1 MTIRFFLALLFLAH
15 SAQKL
20 AAMPPAAPDS
30 ATPVKKTSPAPKN
43 VEMPKADDKPKKTTK
58 KTAPAAS
65 KPAGMP
71 DADEPDTEEETTNES
86 ASESTDDT
94 LAQDNTTEEKSS
106 DEKQNTADTADAPEE
121 TKEDTEEKTDEPADE
136 PNAQPDAEDTE
147 ELEEPYRENSEKE
160 TTEEPKESVE
170 QNIYLNF
177 DNTELANFINYMADL
192 KKINLIPDK
201 SLEGN
206 KVSLTIR
213 EPLTIDGAWNI
224 FLTVL
229 EMAGFSI
236 IKVGDVHKIVP
247 KDQKLTQPLP
257 AYINVPAESLP
268 DSDIMIRY
276 VIFLENIKVESL
288 TDLLKSML
296 STTSDAIA
304 QNDVNGF
311 IITDKAYNIKAA
323 VKLIQELDQTGEL
336 ETVEVIRLKQ
346 ANAEDVKTLLN
357 SLIDQPEGGQGAL
370 ARLLGK
376 TSEGT
381 TKYFPAGTKIIAE
394 PRTNS
399 IILLGAPGP
408 IKKIEEFI
416 INNVDTT
423 LKSAASPLHIFELQ
437 YADVTQIA
445 DILQAVTA
453 APEGGPGQ
461 QASQYGAIRGGVK
474 YFKGMKF
481 SVDKEGNRLIVSST
495 DKEDWHLLKKT
506 IQDLDKP
513 QPQIALETYIVSV
526 SATDMKALGGMLRNK
541 KHGQIGN
548 HLDFQSTPL
557 TGKSQLQYEKPD
569 DSGNAVSLLG
579 NLLNQLVSNQGASLL
594 TIGKA
599 SNIWSV
605 FQAINSIT
613 HATIL
618 TQPFL
623 TVANKKKASLAVGQT
638 TRVLQEEA
646 GSAKGYVA
654 IDASTKIDV
663 EPQINLDGIIKMS
676 ISTTIEEFTNPSLG
690 NKSIKKLDT
699 NVTVADGQVL
709 VLGGFVQTQVSE
721 SVNKTPLLGDI
732 PVLGWLFKNQNRTVT
747 QDYNFIFM
755 CPTIIKPRQQPG
767 MQLYTKM
774 KLHDITANLE
784 ESIRTTQTRDPIFDW
799 FFNPK
804 SGKYAENYSHKVI
817 DFANAR
823 YQPTTVDIRNDSF
836 YRVHTE
842 RAEKSGIEDE
852 EADTLFSP
860 KTLFPSERNT
870 ITEPKNIPQSAPP
883 AQMQQRMPQ
892 TESPSKKIG
901 ATKTLTEQVANT
913 QPQARKS
920 IMSDKNL
927 EKRRQQLKSV
937 ISDAFDQNTPPVRT
951 KNTVKTALKKESLK
965 EFVAP
970 QSKREQLKKVI
981 NNQGPVITTATNIP
995 QQQDSMPLKRRS
1007 LKEFFSQNQT
1017 LKRRSPNL
1025 SISSALAQEEEEDVA

>member
-1 MTIRFFLALLFLAH
+1 MKENRNHVTMIIIFFMALLTFATSTTWLT
-15 SAQKL
+15 
-20 AAMPPAAPDS
+20 AMPPAAPETTS
-30 ATPVKKTSPAPKN
+30 AAEEEVAAEPETNDTTPVDES
-43 VEMPKADDKPKKTTK
+43 KAG
-58 KTAPAAS
+58 A
-65 KPAGMP
+65 
-71 DADEPDTEEETTNES
+71 ETEEAVEP
-86 ASESTDDT
+86 
-94 LAQDNTTEEKSS
+94 TEEAV
-106 DEKQNTADTADAPEE
+106 EP
-121 TKEDTEEKTDEPADE
+121 TEEAVEPTEEAVEPTEEATDEPEEEAKPASKKKKNKKDAMPEADE
-136 PNAQPDAEDTE
+136 EPDAEPAPEDLE
-147 ELEEPYRENSEKE
+147 ELEEPYRENTEKDKEEDVTESE
-160 TTEEPKESVE
+160 E

-177 DNTELANFINYMADL
+177 DNTELSNFINYMADL

-213 EPLTIDGAWNI
+213 EPLTVDGAWNI

-236 IKVGDVHKIVP
+236 INVGDVHKIVP

-257 AYINVPAESLP
+257 SYINVPADSLP
-268 DSDIMIRY
+268 DSDLLIRY

-323 VKLIQELDQTGEL
+323 VKLIQELDQAGEL

-357 SLIDQPEGGQGAL
+357 SLIEQPEGGAGAL

-399 IILLGAPGP
+399 IILMGAPGP

-437 YADVTQIA
+437 YADATQIA
-445 DILQAVTA
+445 EILQTVTA
-453 APEGGPGQ
+453 PPEGGPGQ
-461 QASQYGAIRGGVK
+461 QATQYGAIRGGVK
-474 YFKGMKF
+474 YFKSMKF

-513 QPQIALETYIVSV
+513 QPQIAVETYIVSV
-526 SATDMKALGGMLRNK
+526 NAEDVKGLGGMLRNK

-548 HLDFQSTPL
+548 HIDFQSAPL
-557 TGKSQLQYEKPD
+557 TGNSELEYDSASKP
-569 DSGNAVSLLG
+569 VSLLG
-579 NLLNQLVSNQGASLL
+579 NLLNQLVANQGASLL

-605 FQAINSIT
+605 FQAINQVT
-613 HATIL
+613 NATIL

-623 TVANKKKASLAVGQT
+623 TVANKKKASLAVGRT
-638 TRVLQEEA
+638 VRVIQEQA
-646 GSAKGYVA
+646 GDAKGYTP

-663 EPQINLDGIIKMS
+663 EPQINLDGIIKMN
-676 ISTTIEEFTNPSLG
+676 ISTTIEDFTNETQG
-690 NKSIKKLDT
+690 NKQIKKLDT
-699 NVTVADGQVL
+699 NVTIADGQVL
-709 VLGGFVQTQVSE
+709 VLGGFVQTKVEE
-721 SVNKTPLLGDI
+721 SNAKTPLLGDI
-732 PVLGWLFKNQNRTVT
+732 PIVGWLFKNQNRKITRT
-747 QDYNFIFM
+747 YIFIFM
-755 CPTIIKPRQQPG
+755 CPTIIKPRQLPG
-767 MQLYTKM
+767 MELYTKM
-774 KLHDITANLE
+774 KLHDVTKDIE
-784 ESIRTTQTRDPIFDW
+784 ESIQTTHSRDPIFNW

-836 YRVHTE
+836 YRTHTQREE
-842 RAEKSGIEDE
+842 RAGSDSDEDLVNPEQALAEKTRTSMPESAINTQEKLVEEPTPPATPRQRTPQPEEQSKEIAKKKTLVEQVEKSEQKPRKSMMSDR
-852 EADTLFSP
+852 TLETRR
-860 KTLFPSERNT
+860 KKL
-870 ITEPKNIPQSAPP
+870 KNIISEEFAGKAPKP
-883 AQMQQRMPQ
+883 A
-892 TESPSKKIG
+892 KKN
-901 ATKTLTEQVANT
+901 AV
-913 QPQARKS
+913 KS
-920 IMSDKNL
+920 
-927 EKRRQQLKSV
+927 
-937 ISDAFDQNTPPVRT
+937 
-951 KNTVKTALKKESLK
+951 ALKNESLK
-965 EFVAP
+965 EFIAP
-970 QSKREQLKKVI
+970 QSKREQLKKVLDTENI
-981 NNQGPVITTATNIP
+981 TSVANQASPEPETN
-995 QQQDSMPLKRRS
+995 QLKRRS
-1007 LKEFFSQNQT
+1007 LKEFFSQNQPI
-1017 LKRRSPNL
+1017 KRRKPAPTDL
-1025 SISSALAQEEEEDVA
+1025 EEELA

>member
-1 MTIRFFLALLFLAH
+1 MKENRNQVTMIIIFFMALLTFTTSTTWLT
-15 SAQKL
+15 
-20 AAMPPAAPDS
+20 AMPPAAPE
-30 ATPVKKTSPAPKN
+30 TTS
-43 VEMPKADDKPKKTTK
+43 
-58 KTAPAAS
+58 
-65 KPAGMP
+65 
-71 DADEPDTEEETTNES
+71 EEEEEVVTAEP
-86 ASESTDDT
+86 ETDDT
-94 LAQDNTTEEKSS
+94 APTDKPEVGAEAEEATEPTDETANEPEEAAEPEKTAKKKKKEKKVGMPEA
-106 DEKQNTADTADAPEE
+106 DEEPDIEPAPE
-121 TKEDTEEKTDEPADE
+121 DL
-136 PNAQPDAEDTE
+136 E
-147 ELEEPYRENSEKE
+147 ELEEPYRENTEKDQEEAATESE
-160 TTEEPKESVE
+160 E

-177 DNTELANFINYMADL
+177 DNTELSNFINYMADL

-213 EPLTIDGAWNI
+213 EPLTVDGAWNI

-257 AYINVPAESLP
+257 SFINVPADSLP
-268 DSDIMIRY
+268 DSDLLIRY

-296 STTSDAIA
+296 SMTSDAIP

-357 SLIDQPEGGQGAL
+357 SLIEQPEGGAGAL

-376 TSEGT
+376 ASEGT

-399 IILLGAPGP
+399 IILMGAPGP

-437 YADVTQIA
+437 YADATQIA
-445 DILQAVTA
+445 EILQAVTA
-453 APEGGPGQ
+453 PPEGGPGQ
-461 QASQYGAIRGGVK
+461 QATQYGAIRGGVK
-474 YFKGMKF
+474 YFKSMKF

-513 QPQIALETYIVSV
+513 QPQIAVETYIVSV
-526 SATDMKALGGMLRNK
+526 NADDVKGFGGMLRNK

-557 TGKSQLQYEKPD
+557 TGNSELEYDSASKP
-569 DSGNAVSLLG
+569 VSLLG
-579 NLLNQLVSNQGASLL
+579 NLLNQLVANQGASLL

-605 FQAINSIT
+605 FQAINSVT
-613 HATIL
+613 NATIL

-623 TVANKKKASLAVGQT
+623 TVANKKKASLAVGRT
-638 TRVLQEEA
+638 VRVIQEQA
-646 GSAKGYVA
+646 GDAKGFVP

-663 EPQINLDGIIKMS
+663 EPQINLDGIIKMN
-676 ISTTIEEFTNPSLG
+676 IQTTIEDFTNPELG
-690 NKSIKKLDT
+690 NKQIKKLDT
-699 NVTVADGQVL
+699 NVTIADGQVL
-709 VLGGFVQTQVSE
+709 VLGGFVQTKVEE
-721 SVNKTPLLGDI
+721 SNAKTPLLGDI
-732 PVLGWLFKNQNRTVT
+732 PIVGWLFKNQSRKITRT
-747 QDYNFIFM
+747 YIFIFM
-755 CPTIIKPRQQPG
+755 CPTIIKPRQLPG
-767 MQLYTKM
+767 MELYTKM
-774 KLHDITANLE
+774 KLHDVTKDIE
-784 ESIRTTQTRDPIFDW
+784 ESIQTTHSRDPIFNW

-823 YQPTTVDIRNDSF
+823 YQPTTVDIKNDSF
-836 YRVHTE
+836 YRSYTQREELAGSDTNEDLVNPEQTLAETPRTSMPESATSNQEKLVKEPILPTTPRQRAPQPEQQSKITE
-842 RAEKSGIEDE
+842 KKTLAEQVEKS
-852 EADTLFSP
+852 
-860 KTLFPSERNT
+860 
-870 ITEPKNIPQSAPP
+870 
-883 AQMQQRMPQ
+883 
-892 TESPSKKIG
+892 
-901 ATKTLTEQVANT
+901 EQK
-913 QPQARKS
+913 PRKS
-920 IMSDKNL
+920 MMSNKNL
-927 EKRRQQLKSV
+927 ENRRQKLKNI
-937 ISDAFDQNTPPVRT
+937 ISEEFAGKTSEPVK
-951 KNTVKTALKKESLK
+951 KNTVKAALKNESLK
-965 EFVAP
+965 EFIAP
-970 QSKREQLKKVI
+970 QSKREQLKKVLDTE
-981 NNQGPVITTATNIP
+981 NVAPTANRASSEPEENQR
-995 QQQDSMPLKRRS
+995 KRRS
-1007 LKEFFSQNQT
+1007 LKEFFSQNQPI
-1017 LKRRSPNL
+1017 KRRKPTTTDL
-1025 SISSALAQEEEEDVA
+1025 EEELA